1 MGNWDQFVTQFSQFV
16 TNALSELSKL
26 VDQIFVSGII
36 GNLLAILKAVGKFII
51 AALEAIVRILRFI
64 VK

>member
-1 MGNWDQFVTQFSQFV
+1 MDWNQFVTQFSKFV
-16 TNALSELSKL
+16 YNALSELSDL
-26 VDQIFVSGII
+26 VNKIFVSGIL

-51 AALEAIVRILRFI
+51 AALEAIVRILKFF